1 MESLKTFLRPIVPPN
16 VALVEAIRNVMSKNG
31 FKLRW
36 RRQQPDKPAQAGEG
50 SEKPKRK
57 RKRRPKMQVSPSLLQ
72 ILNLKID
79 FFYLDSGITCKT
91 LRYILLEI
99 VEVPRQLC
107 LV

>member
-1 MESLKTFLRPIVPPN
+1 MLCPRTGSSCAGVVSSLTNRLRLEKVQ
-16 VALVEAIRNVMSKNG
+16 KNLSG
-31 FKLRW
+31 NGS
-36 RRQQPDKPAQAGEG
+36 AGL
-50 SEKPKRK
+50 RK
-57 RKRRPKMQVSPSLLQ
+57 RQMQVSPSLLQ